1 MIFIVGL
8 VLVCGMVSAIAC
20 MAAYIH
26 MHEL

>member
-8 VLVCGMVSAIAC
+8 VLVCGMVSAMAC

-26 MHEL
+26 MNDI

>member
-8 VLVCGMVSAIAC
+8 VLVCGMVCAMAC